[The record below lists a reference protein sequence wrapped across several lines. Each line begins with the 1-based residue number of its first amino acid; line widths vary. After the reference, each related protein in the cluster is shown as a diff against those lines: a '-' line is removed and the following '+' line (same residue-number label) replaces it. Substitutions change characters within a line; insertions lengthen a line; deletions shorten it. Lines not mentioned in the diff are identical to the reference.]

1 MIATNYTNYRANL
14 KTYLDK
20 AKNDYETI
28 VVTTKEGNVVVLSEE
43 EYNNLTENLFIMSNP
58 ELVKRLNKSI
68 QQLVKGDVVEVTL
81 DDLKKMENE

>member
-1 MIATNYTNYRANL
+1 MNISSI
-14 KTYLDK
+14 DK